1 MAQSIVTIKGTPKC
15 LVIHIDTKY
24 DFADIKSALRKH
36 INHANGF
43 FVDAKYRFQTSPGS
57 LTNEQYIIL
66 EQVCSECG
74 LIPIPSSET
83 TVPEN
88 NTSGDEQ
95 KGLEMILGVSDDELE
110 QQSHFISKN
119 IRNGEKLSFKGNVIL
134 LGDINPGSEIVAS
147 GNIVVMGSVKGM
159 VHAGAEGDLN
169 SFIIASILDP
179 LQIRIGKLI
188 ACKPEK
194 NTSIKKHTPEIA
206 RVDNNQIVVLPY
218 LTGALA
224 QIS

>member
-1 MAQSIVTIKGTPKC
+1 MTQNILSIKGTPKC

-24 DFADIKSALRKH
+24 DFNEITIALRNH
-36 INHANGF
+36 ISHANGF
-43 FVDAKYRFQTSPGS
+43 FADAKYRFRIAPNS
-57 LTNEQYIIL
+57 LTNEQYITL
-66 EQVCSECG
+66 EQICSEYG
-74 LIPIPSSET
+74 LVPIIDSEA

-88 NTSGDEQ
+88 NKTEIEQ
-95 KGLEMILGVSDDELE
+95 KVLGISDAELD
-110 QQSHFISKN
+110 QQSHFISKSL
-119 IRNGEKLSFKGNVIL
+119 RNGEKLSYKGNVIL
-134 LGDINPGSEIVAS
+134 LGDINPGSEIVAT

-194 NTSIKKHTPEIA
+194 NTSIKNHTPEMA
-206 RVDNNQIVVLPY
+206 RVDKDQIVIVPY

-224 QIS
+224 QTS